1 MHCENTAETAS
12 KKDLWWNHFIAT
24 AHTNSS
30 EESTV
35 ARETRVFE
43 ACDTWDRKLVCVTQ
57 KTEQKVYSQGRML
70 GYLFFS
76 LFSSLFASSY
86 VPWGLPPGKDCK
98 IKW

>member
-1 MHCENTAETAS
+1 MNSDETTSLQMRTQTLQKNLLLQGKQEYLRHVTHGTGSCE
-12 KKDLWWNHFIAT
+12 
-24 AHTNSS
+24 
-30 EESTV
+30 
-35 ARETRVFE
+35 
-43 ACDTWDRKLVCVTQ
+43 LVGVTQ

-98 IKW
+98 IK